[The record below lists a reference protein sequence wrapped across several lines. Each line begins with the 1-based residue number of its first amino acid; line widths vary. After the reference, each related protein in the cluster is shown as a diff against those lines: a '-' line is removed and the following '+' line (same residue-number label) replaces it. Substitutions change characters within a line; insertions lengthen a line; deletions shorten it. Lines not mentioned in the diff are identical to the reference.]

1 VWILPSLLAE
11 RITSLK
17 AGAIAGGSLTI
28 AELSFKIAQVYWFSS
43 LKIPNISDSVAL
55 DWMLSL
61 SIAAISGFLFGVTY
75 RYIIRNDRN
84 FHLQDGAV
92 LAFGIVR
99 GLALVEGSATMS
111 DDLLFLGWL
120 FGKSLI
126 GFAIARFSL
135 DLAIARKSIE
145 PFL

>member
-1 VWILPSLLAE
+1 MVRILPSLLTE
-11 RITSLK
+11 RLASLK
-17 AGAIAGGSLTI
+17 AGAIASATLTI
-28 AELSFKIAQVYWFSS
+28 AELSFKIAEVYGFG
-43 LKIPNISDSVAL
+43 KITTIFNSVAL
-55 DWMLSL
+55 DWIILL
-61 SIAAISGFLFGVTY
+61 GIAAISGFLFGITY

-84 FHLQDGAV
+84 SHLQDGAV

-99 GLALVEGSATMS
+99 GLALVQGWASLS

-145 PFL
+145 PFT

>member
-1 VWILPSLLAE
+1 MVRILPSLLTE
-11 RITSLK
+11 RLASLK
-17 AGAIAGGSLTI
+17 AGAIASATLTI
-28 AELSFKIAQVYWFSS
+28 AELSFKIAEVYGFG
-43 LKIPNISDSVAL
+43 KITTIFNSVAL
-55 DWMLSL
+55 DWIILL
-61 SIAAISGFLFGVTY
+61 GIAAISGFLFGITY

-84 FHLQDGAV
+84 SHLQDGAV

-99 GLALVEGSATMS
+99 GLALVQGWASLS

-135 DLAIARKSIE
+135 DLAIARKLIE
-145 PFL
+145 PFT

>member
-1 VWILPSLLAE
+1 VVRILPSLLTE
-11 RITSLK
+11 RLASLK
-17 AGAIAGGSLTI
+17 AGAIASATLTI
-28 AELSFKIAQVYWFSS
+28 AELSFKIAEVYGFG
-43 LKIPNISDSVAL
+43 KITTIFNSVAL
-55 DWMLSL
+55 DWIILL
-61 SIAAISGFLFGVTY
+61 GIAAISGFLFGITY

-84 FHLQDGAV
+84 SHLQDGAV

-99 GLALVEGSATMS
+99 GLALVQGWASLS

-135 DLAIARKSIE
+135 DLAIARKLIE
-145 PFL
+145 PFT

>member
-1 VWILPSLLAE
+1 VVRILPSLLTE
-11 RITSLK
+11 RLASLK
-17 AGAIAGGSLTI
+17 AGAIASATLTI
-28 AELSFKIAQVYWFSS
+28 AELSFKIAEVYGFG
-43 LKIPNISDSVAL
+43 KITTIFNSVAL
-55 DWMLSL
+55 DWIILL
-61 SIAAISGFLFGVTY
+61 GIAAISGFLFGITY

-84 FHLQDGAV
+84 SHLQDGAV

-99 GLALVEGSATMS
+99 GLALVQGWASLS

-145 PFL
+145 PFT